1 MIRLVPTRMSIN
13 VRTSTMHVACVCLQA
28 NSSAGVPRNC
38 VNERPFD
45 AASCIFPEHA
55 YATISSPIFVVD
67 STLDAY
73 QIPCIMG
80 EWRLDPF
87 DVKGG

>member
-1 MIRLVPTRMSIN
+1 MYVRSTTHVACVP
-13 VRTSTMHVACVCLQA
+13 ACVCLQA